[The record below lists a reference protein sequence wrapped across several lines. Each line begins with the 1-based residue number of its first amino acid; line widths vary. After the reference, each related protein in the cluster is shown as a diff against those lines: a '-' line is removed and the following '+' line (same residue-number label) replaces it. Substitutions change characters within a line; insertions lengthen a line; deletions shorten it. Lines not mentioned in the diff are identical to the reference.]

1 MWGYTL
7 SRRLPTDRISRYH
20 VDMSQVI
27 SEIRPSTRNPAR
39 ASILVDGKWVVSLTH
54 VQVAELGLQA
64 GMPWNDRLL
73 AKISHTKAYDKA
85 MKSAM
90 NRLNRRPMSRRQ
102 LQDKLLEKGHDPAI
116 VTQVL
121 DKVQAIG
128 ALNED
133 TYAQALAREYTLHRH
148 AGPAMLRMKL
158 RAKGIDRQVID
169 RIVAEFEQSDVQFEQ
184 ALRLAKKKVRSMKRL
199 DGPTRKRR
207 LWGALAR
214 RGYGRDAIEAA
225 MQQVLQD
232 HDDDDYGMA

>member
-1 MWGYTL
+1 MVG
-7 SRRLPTDRISRYH
+7 
-20 VDMSQVI
+20 MSGVI
-27 SEIRPSTRNPAR
+27 TEIRPSNRNPAR

-54 VQVAELGLQA
+54 AQVAELGLQM
-64 GMPWNDRLL
+64 GMPWSDKLL
-73 AKISHTKAYDKA
+73 ARISHTKAFDKA

-90 NRLNRRPMSRRQ
+90 NRLNRRPMSRKQ

-121 DKVQAIG
+121 DKVQSIG

-133 TYAQALAREYTLHRH
+133 TYAQTLAREYTLHRH

-169 RIVAEFEQSDVQFEQ
+169 RIVAEFEQSEVQFEQ

-199 DGPTRKRR
+199 DAQTRRRR

-214 RGYGRDAIEAA
+214 RGYSRDAIEEA
-225 MQQVLQD
+225 MNQVLNDLDADTDVDQD
-232 HDDDDYGMA
+232 YDTDAMA